1 MRIRFQVRG
10 YIGVHDSKLEIIL
23 KLAQLGDNDAFSD
36 LQIQFEQSVRRFVL
50 RLIGHHDE
58 VDDIVQ
64 RTFIALYM
72 NLDRIEPV
80 AKLRPFLFRVA
91 RNLSYDYLRK
101 IYRHEDVSL
110 QDCEYRLSTNAS
122 SLEEKAHWSIVF
134 EEVRKVIDCLPIIHR
149 DTLILYIEE
158 GLSQAEIAE
167 TMNTEIGTVKSRLFY
182 ARKLLK
188 QTVSPDILSMLKDRE

>member
-1 MRIRFQVRG
+1 MRG

-23 KLAQLGDNDAFSD
+23 KLAQSGDNNAFSE
-36 LQIQFEQSVRRFVL
+36 LQVKFEQPIRRFVL
-50 RLIGHHDE
+50 RLIGRHDE

-72 NLDRIEPV
+72 NLDRIDPV
-80 AKLRPFLFRVA
+80 EKLRPFLFRVA

-101 IYRHEDVSL
+101 IYRRDDIAL
-110 QDCEYRLSTNAS
+110 QDCEYRLSINS
-122 SLEEKAHWSIVF
+122 ISLEEKAHWSIVF
-134 EEVRKVIDCLPIIHR
+134 DDVRKMIDCLPIIHR

-158 GLSQAEIAE
+158 GLSQAEIAQ

-188 QTVSPDILSMLKDRE
+188 QTISPDILSMLKDNE